1 MYECFQFTK
10 LEWVRYSLGEL
21 EERPDIGAYPAMFVK
36 KISSGQVVIGA
47 PAKVNLFLEVLSRRD
62 DGYHDINSLFQAVSL
77 FDRLKFS
84 RTGEHEGVRLTLNE
98 PSELPT
104 DERNLIVKAFNLL
117 QDRFKIESGLD
128 VELEKNIPVAA
139 GLAGGSADGAATI
152 LAGAILF
159 DLPLTLAD
167 MAELG
172 LELGSD
178 LPFFFSRG
186 QALVGG
192 RGEKLRETSFPAD
205 YWLVL
210 VTPKLAISTA
220 EAYAQLSLRL
230 TKSRIPFS
238 LERCDTPQELV
249 KSLGLTGN
257 DFEEVHLKSYPELR
271 RIRTELLD
279 RGALLAR
286 ISGSGPT
293 VFGFYCDAPEIDG
306 GNLAGRDDW
315 RTTTVRPVTLPA
327 RLP

>member
-1 MYECFQFTK
+1 MFTK
-10 LEWVRYSLGEL
+10 
-21 EERPDIGAYPAMFVK
+21 
-36 KISSGQVVIGA
+36 KITSGQVVIGA
-47 PAKVNLFLEVLSRRD
+47 PAKVNLFLQVLDQRD
-62 DGYHDINSLFQAVSL
+62 DGYHNINSLFQAVSL
-77 FDRLKFS
+77 FDRLRFT
-84 RTGEHEGVRLTLNE
+84 RTGAHEGAVVELTRPLD
-98 PSELPT
+98 LPT
-104 DERNLIVKAFNLL
+104 DENNLIVKAFNLL
-117 QDRFKIESGLD
+117 RDRFDITDGLD
-128 VELEKNIPVAA
+128 VELEKNIPIAA
-139 GLAGGSADGAATI
+139 GLAGGSSDCAATI

-159 DLPLTLAD
+159 DLPLNYAE

-178 LPFFFSRG
+178 LPFFFSHG
-186 QALVGG
+186 QALVSG
-192 RGEKLRETSFPAD
+192 RGEKVRETSYPAD

-210 VTPKLAISTA
+210 VTPNMEISTA
-220 EAYAQLSLRL
+220 GAYSQLSLRL
-230 TKSRIPFS
+230 TKSRIPFT

-286 ISGSGPT
+286 ISGSGPS
-293 VFGFYCDAPEIDG
+293 VFGIYCDAPDIYG

>member
-1 MYECFQFTK
+1 
-10 LEWVRYSLGEL
+10 
-21 EERPDIGAYPAMFVK
+21 MFVK
-36 KISSGQVVIGA
+36 KISFGQVVIGA
-47 PAKVNLFLEVLSRRD
+47 PAKVNLFLEVLDKRE
-62 DGYHDINSLFQAVSL
+62 DGFHNINSLFQAVSL
-77 FDRLKFS
+77 FDRLRFR
-84 RTGEHEGVRLTLNE
+84 RTKAHKGAALSLTR
-98 PSELPT
+98 PSNLPT
-104 DERNLIVKAFNLL
+104 DENNLIVKAFNLL
-117 QDRFKIESGLD
+117 RDRFDITDGLD

-139 GLAGGSADGAATI
+139 GLAGGSSDGAATI

-159 DLPLTLAD
+159 DLPLDYAEMAD
-167 MAELG
+167 LG

-178 LPFFFSRG
+178 LPFFFSHG

-192 RGEKLRETSFPAD
+192 RGEKVRETSFPAD

-210 VTPKLAISTA
+210 VTPNMAISTA

-238 LERCDTPQELV
+238 LERCNTPQELV

-271 RIRTELLD
+271 RIRSELLD

-286 ISGSGPT
+286 ISGSGPS
-293 VFGFYCDAPEIDG
+293 VFGFYSDAPDIDG